1 MRKVVLGLGISLDG
15 YIARPDGSVDFLF
28 MPKDYSMGPFFAT
41 IDVSIMGR
49 KTYDVALKMGG
60 GSYND
65 SGLKS
70 YVFSH
75 SQPPGARGGVTFV
88 NESPKIFV
96 EKLRKSPGKSIWLM
110 GGELVRDFLKLDL
123 VDELYI
129 GVVPV
134 LIGEGLPLVPARLSA
149 ARVFLARKQD
159 FLERHDCPQVRPRA
173 PQTQEEITGRTAL
186 RLSLPPPRRPRGQRN
201 HLSFSWTSNQF
212 PPLEPSCRLELP
224 QSKVRP

>member
-28 MPKDYSMGPFFAT
+28 MPKDYSMGPFFST
-41 IDVSIMGR
+41 IDTAIMGR

-75 SQPPGARGGVTFV
+75 SQPPGERGGLTFV
-88 NESPKIFV
+88 NESPKTFV
-96 EKLRKSPGKSIWLM
+96 EKLRKSPGKNIWLM
-110 GGELVRDFLKLDL
+110 GGGELVRDFLKEDF
-123 VDELYI
+123 VDQLYI

-134 LIGEGLPLVPARLSA
+134 LIGEGLPL
-149 ARVFLARKQD
+149 
-159 FLERHDCPQVRPRA
+159 
-173 PQTQEEITGRTAL
+173 
-186 RLSLPPPRRPRGQRN
+186 
-201 HLSFSWTSNQF
+201 F
-212 PPLEPSCRLELP
+212 PPGFPQREFSLLENKTF
-224 QSKVRP
+224 SKGMIALKYTRIRPKTRKK